1 MEEPQLKVAA
11 SSVESEHEV
20 QGGSKNKESNESDS
34 SANESASNLVSVD
47 NSNQISKDV
56 QTTIGAVPK
65 KRGRPPKAKN
75 GDDLSNI
82 IIEEDTAEPVAK
94 RKRGR
99 PKKSAVE
106 IKLESQVNYSPKT
119 KYIPKLKSRKPL
131 LARSKERKKSR
142 GRGRPPKITKYT
154 ESEEEEDE
162 EFAEVLPKKKRGRPP
177 IDKMKSGRPA
187 VAEKKRGRGRP
198 AKIYE
203 VEAITDSRKKL
214 NCKNK
219 LEYLV
224 KWVGWDDE
232 NDLTWES
239 EESLAEGSLQ
249 LLQEFK
255 AKLEKSKRSESESS
269 HNSDSS
275 SITSTDEQRKYR
287 PGPKSMRKA
296 LKNRRE
302 HLSESPK
309 PEVEVDE
316 EKEAEDVREPLK
328 KRGRPPKKSP
338 SERAESNQSK
348 KRGRPKISDAKQST
362 TTKDNYLSETEDKT
376 TGNTVSKKG
385 RGRPPKKSSTNHP
398 TATATLIDDDDGNSV
413 GKNEEGTSKRGRRRP
428 PKKRYQEH
436 H

>member
-1 MEEPQLKVAA
+1 MEEPQLKV
-11 SSVESEHEV
+11 ESEREV
-20 QGGSKNKESNESDS
+20 QDGSKNKELNEFGS
-34 SANESASNLVSVD
+34 SAYNLVSMETSV
-47 NSNQISKDV
+47 QTSKDE
-56 QTTIGAVPK
+56 QSMIEAHPK
-65 KRGRPPKAKN
+65 KRGRPPKAKY

-82 IIEEDTAEPVAK
+82 TGEEDPAEPVAK

-106 IKLESQVNYSPKT
+106 IKLKSQVNYRPKS
-119 KYIPKLKSRKPL
+119 KYVPKPKSRKPL
-131 LARSKERKKSR
+131 LAESQERKKTR
-142 GRGRPPKITKYT
+142 GRGRPLKNTKY
-154 ESEEEEDE
+154 SETDEEEDE
-162 EFAEVLPKKKRGRPP
+162 ELAEVLPKKKRGRPP
-177 IDKMKSGRPA
+177 IDKVKSGRPA

-214 NCKNK
+214 NCINE

-249 LLQEFK
+249 LLQQFK
-255 AKLEKSKRSESESS
+255 AKLEKSKKSESESS

-275 SITSTDEQRKYR
+275 SISSADQQRKYR

-302 HLSESPK
+302 HLSKSPK

-316 EKEAEDVREPLK
+316 EKEAEDVREPPK
-328 KRGRPPKKSP
+328 KRGRPPKMRS
-338 SERAESNQSK
+338 
-348 KRGRPKISDAKQST
+348 
-362 TTKDNYLSETEDKT
+362 
-376 TGNTVSKKG
+376 
-385 RGRPPKKSSTNHP
+385 
-398 TATATLIDDDDGNSV
+398 
-413 GKNEEGTSKRGRRRP
+413 
-428 PKKRYQEH
+428 
-436 H
+436 